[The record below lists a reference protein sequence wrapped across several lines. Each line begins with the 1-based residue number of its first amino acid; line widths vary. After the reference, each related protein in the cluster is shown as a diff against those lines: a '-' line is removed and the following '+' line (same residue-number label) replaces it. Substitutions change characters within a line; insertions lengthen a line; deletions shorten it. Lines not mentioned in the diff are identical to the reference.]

1 MRPAQRPPLP
11 PSKIASRSRALAAA
25 AAEPVASF
33 DPHEA
38 PTRAYSSSTS
48 GLRLAVGREEDAAAL
63 LTAPFADEIPTLPE
77 MAAAL
82 PAIAPVLADP
92 KPVLADPT
100 PVLADPTP
108 VLADPKPVLADP
120 TPEAAPDDPIAENGE
135 FFEAPPRY
143 TMTSV
148 APPPPVV
155 VPRRPPRLVAKLL
168 FAAVGAGVLL
178 LGAVEL
184 AVACLR

>member
-1 MRPAQRPPLP
+1 
-11 PSKIASRSRALAAA
+11 LAAA
-25 AAEPVASF
+25 ASEPVASF

-38 PTRAYSSSTS
+38 PTRAYSNSTS
-48 GLRLAVGREEDAAAL
+48 GLRPAVGREEDLAASLA
-63 LTAPFADEIPTLPE
+63 APFADEIPTLPE

-82 PAIAPVLADP
+82 PAVAPALADSEPAPADP
-92 KPVLADPT
+92 KPAP
-100 PVLADPTP
+100 
-108 VLADPKPVLADP
+108 ADPKP
-120 TPEAAPDDPIAENGE
+120 EAAPADPIVDGGE

-148 APPPPVV
+148 APPPLVMA
-155 VPRRPPRLVAKLL
+155 PRRPPRLVAKLL

>member
-82 PAIAPVLADP
+82 PAIAPALADP
-92 KPVLADPT
+92 KPALADPT
-100 PVLADPTP
+100 PALADPTP
-108 VLADPKPVLADP
+108 A
-120 TPEAAPDDPIAENGE
+120 AAPEDPIAENGE

>member
-63 LTAPFADEIPTLPE
+63 LTAPFADQIPTFPA

-82 PAIAPVLADP
+82 PPIAPG
-92 KPVLADPT
+92 
-100 PVLADPTP
+100 
-108 VLADPKPVLADP
+108 LADPKPVLADP